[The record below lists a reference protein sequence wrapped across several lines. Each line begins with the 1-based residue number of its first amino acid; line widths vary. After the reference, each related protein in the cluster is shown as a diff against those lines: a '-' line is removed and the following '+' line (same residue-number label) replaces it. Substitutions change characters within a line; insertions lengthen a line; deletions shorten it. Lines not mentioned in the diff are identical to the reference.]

1 MQRGHEQMGTVF
13 TKEQQKAINTRNAD
27 ILVSAAAGSG
37 KTAVLVERI
46 MGIITDEKRPVDID
60 NLLIVTFTS
69 AAAAEMRERIGKALA
84 AIAEKENNEHIL
96 RQLTLVNYADITTIH
111 SFCMKVVRENYTKLN
126 IDHDFRIADENECGL
141 IKAAVLEELF
151 ERRYGGENNE
161 SFLSLVE
168 TFGESLGD
176 SKLKDI
182 VLDIHGFIQSMPFP
196 EKYLKESAEKY
207 NFDISAPFDET
218 MWGIYIKEKSLFEI
232 NEYIKCTD
240 TALNIAVENGP
251 ESYAKALTADLIGL
265 NELRSAIEKDFD
277 SAYDKIS
284 SFKFVNIGRV
294 GKDDDKKIAETIKAM
309 REIVKKGVSS
319 LEENFFFTD
328 IQYQK
333 EDVYKTGSLIKEL
346 ADIVTEFSD
355 MYSKAKRER
364 NTADFNDLEHFALKI
379 LIDDNE
385 NGFKPSKEALQ
396 LQKKYYE
403 VMTDEYQDS
412 NPVQEMILLSV
423 SGRGKNEN
431 NRFMVGDVKQSIYR
445 FRQAEPGLFME
456 KYNTYKSE
464 GEKQRIDLFKNFR
477 SRKEVL
483 DSINFLFRQI
493 MFYRTGEMEYSK
505 EAWLYPGGD
514 YPESEDMAVEIDVIE
529 KKNQTE
535 NEELDDISSA
545 EAEMIFTAKRIR
557 TLMESNFK
565 VYDIKEKKYRNLKY
579 SDIAIIM
586 RKTKNWGKTAREVL
600 ERFGIPSYSESP
612 EKYFERKE
620 ISDILSILSVI
631 DNSRQDIPLI
641 ASLKIDYYGFTND
654 DLLKIRAGSEK
665 SDFYDCVKSYALCG
679 SDKFISDRLKK
690 FFDDIEVWKKKAP
703 YMSVGEL
710 IWDIYSVT
718 GYYDYTGALNNG
730 DIKQLNLMALI
741 EKADEL
747 EKNNFKGLFNF
758 IRYIERLQKTGLDFG
773 AVKGGSENSDVVHIM
788 TVHKSK
794 GLEFP
799 VVFLCGMGNSFNKR
813 DSAAPV
819 LMHRKMGLACD
830 FTDIDKRI
838 ERITVSKKI
847 LADKMKA
854 ESLAEEMRVLYVAM
868 TRAKEKLIITGS
880 VNNIEKK
887 CSQWAFYENE
897 SDIKL
902 PYYAVTGAS
911 DFLDWICMCVS
922 RHRDGEEIREAAGV
936 DYAGGNAE
944 LFGDS
949 SKWKINLIAKD
960 SAVDVN
966 YKKKEEIDVEQ
977 KEKNKSAADN
987 FEKIMHWKYDYENIP
1002 ANLYVSEIKR
1012 IAESE
1017 NTDLK
1022 EEMLYYD
1029 KNFKKPD
1036 FLTHEEKLTSA
1047 QKGTAMHTVLENMNF
1062 RIKYTKK
1069 ELSEF
1074 LSELEKKN
1082 IISESE
1088 RKSVSI
1094 SQLIKFVESDIYSRI
1109 IISDEI
1115 HKEQP
1120 FVMEVSPYEVFAEEE
1135 YKNYEEKILVHGMI
1149 DCYFKENDNIVLID
1163 YKTDYVDFGHENEL
1177 IEKYKIQLKMYKNA
1191 IERAKKQSV
1200 SEIYIYSLYLGNT
1213 IKVL

>member
-1 MQRGHEQMGTVF
+1 MGTVF
-13 TKEQQKAINTRNAD
+13 TKEQQKAIDTRNAD

-46 MGIITDEKRPVDID
+46 MGIITDEKNPVDID

-69 AAAAEMRERIGKALA
+69 AAAAEMRERIGKALT
-84 AIAEKENNEHIL
+84 AIAEKEKDEHIL
-96 RQLTLVNYADITTIH
+96 RQVTLVNHADITTIH

-126 IDHDFRIADENECGL
+126 IDPDFRIADENECGL
-141 IKAAVLEELF
+141 IKNAVLEELF
-151 ERRYGGENNE
+151 EQKYGGENNE
-161 SFLSLVE
+161 NFLSLVE

-176 SKLKDI
+176 SRLKDI

-196 EKYLKESAEKY
+196 KKYLKESVEKY
-207 NFDISAPFDET
+207 DFDISAPFDET
-218 MWGIYIKEKSLFEI
+218 IWGEYIKEKCLFEI

-240 TALNIAVENGP
+240 TALNIAVANGP
-251 ESYAKALTADLIGL
+251 ESYAKALTSDLIGL
-265 NELRSAIEKDFD
+265 SELRSTMEENFD
-277 SAYDKIS
+277 NVYDKIS
-284 SFKFVNIGRV
+284 SFKFVNIGRA
-294 GKDDDKKIAETIKAM
+294 GKNDDKKIAETIKAM
-309 REIVKKGVSS
+309 REIVKKGITN
-319 LEENFFFTD
+319 LEDNFFFTD
-328 IQYQK
+328 TKYQK

-346 ADIVTEFSD
+346 ADIVKEFSD
-355 MYSKAKRER
+355 MYSEAKRAK

-379 LIDDNE
+379 LIEENE

-456 KYNTYKSE
+456 KYNTYQSE
-464 GEKQRIDLFKNFR
+464 GNKQRIDLFKNFR

-483 DSINFLFRQI
+483 DSINFIFRQI
-493 MFYRTGEMEYSK
+493 MFYRTGEMEYTK
-505 EAWLYPGGD
+505 EAWLYPGAD
-514 YPESEDMAVEIDVIE
+514 YPESEDMAVEVDVIE

-557 TLMESNFK
+557 ELIESGFK
-565 VYDIKEKKYRNLKY
+565 VYDIKEKQLRNLKY

-586 RKTKNWGKTAREVL
+586 RKTKNWGRTAREVL
-600 ERFGIPSYSESP
+600 EKFGIPSYSESP

-641 ASLKIDYYGFTND
+641 AALKIDYYGFTND
-654 DLLKIRAGSEK
+654 DLLKIRTGSDK
-665 SDFYDCVKSYALCG
+665 VDFYDCVKNYALCG
-679 SDKFISDRLKK
+679 SDTDISDRLKK
-690 FFDDIEVWKKKAP
+690 FFADIDTWKKKAP

-730 DIKQLNLMALI
+730 DVKQLNLMALI

-758 IRYIERLQKTGLDFG
+758 VRYIERLQKTGSDFG
-773 AVKGGSENSDVVHIM
+773 AVKSGSETGDVVRIM

-799 VVFLCGMGNSFNKR
+799 VVFLCGMGSNFNKR
-813 DSAAPV
+813 DSTAPV

-830 FTDIDKRI
+830 YTDIDSRI
-838 ERITVSKKI
+838 ERITVSKKT

-880 VNNIEKK
+880 VNSIEKK
-887 CSQWAFYENE
+887 CTQWSFYENGD
-897 SDIKL
+897 DIKL

-911 DFLDWICMCVS
+911 NFLDWICMCVS
-922 RHRDGEEIREAAGV
+922 RHKDGEEIRETAGV
-936 DYAGGNAE
+936 DYAGGNGE
-944 LFGDS
+944 LFGDN
-949 SKWKINLIAKD
+949 SKWKINLIPKD
-960 SAVDVN
+960 SAVDGD
-966 YKKKEEIDVEQ
+966 YKPDEEISIEQ
-977 KEKNKSAADN
+977 KEKNETAVKN
-987 FEKIMHWKYDYENIP
+987 FENALNWQYNHENIP

-1012 IAESE
+1012 IAERDTADS
-1017 NTDLK
+1017 K
-1022 EEMLYYD
+1022 EEMLYYAKD
-1029 KNFKKPD
+1029 FKKPE

-1047 QKGTAMHTVLENMNF
+1047 QKGTAVHSVLENLNF
-1062 RIKYTKK
+1062 RMNYTKK
-1069 ELSEF
+1069 DINEF
-1074 LSELEKKN
+1074 LSDMEKRN
-1082 IISESE
+1082 MLSEAE
-1088 RKSVSI
+1088 RKSVNI
-1094 SQLIKFVESDIYSRI
+1094 NQVMNFVESDIYSRI
-1109 IISDEI
+1109 MKADEI
-1115 HKEQP
+1115 YKERP
-1120 FVMEVSPYEVFAEEE
+1120 FAMEVSPYEVFNDEKYRD
-1135 YKNYEEKILVHGMI
+1135 YKEKILVHGMI
-1149 DCYFKENDNIVLID
+1149 DCYFKEKGNIILID
-1163 YKTDYVDFGHENEL
+1163 YKTDYIEPGHEAEL
-1177 IEKYKIQLKMYKNA
+1177 IEKYRIQLKMYKNA
-1191 IERAKKQSV
+1191 IERAENSKV
-1200 SEIYIYSLYLGNT
+1200 SEVYIYSLGLGKA
-1213 IKVL
+1213 IKAV